1 MRTRYSL
8 AIGLLLWGRLS
19 AAEPPPAVALPAAP
33 AAAAP
38 VVAPAVAL
46 PEVPVPAAPVVA
58 LPEAPAAVLPDGA
71 PVRPSDNPEL
81 RLNFKGAALDTV
93 LDYLSR
99 AGGFVIVR
107 EAPIAGTI
115 DIVSHNPL
123 TADEA
128 VDLLHTVLNDRGLAV
143 IRNDRVLRI
152 VRRDDA
158 RARDIPVVSGN
169 DPEEVP
175 RTSEMVTQI
184 VSLRHIKAV
193 KLMETLKALVPAGA
207 TMTANED
214 SNALVITD
222 TRANVRRL
230 LEIIQAIDATVSS
243 ILDIQVIPLSYA
255 DATET
260 AEVINKVY
268 ETPSSKAGSQASGG
282 GRGPGEFF
290 ARMRGFGG
298 GGDGGGDA
306 AAGPDTSAE
315 VRQTASY
322 VKAVADSRGNAV
334 VVTAPAEVLPQIV
347 ELVTELDMPSE
358 AVTTLRVFPLR
369 YADATK
375 LANVL
380 AGLYPDTSTSS
391 TSNRAGR
398 TGGFGRMPFGPPEP
412 TPQSSSQSQRKVS
425 EAKVLAVADTR
436 TNSVVVSASST
447 TMEDIAKVVKDL
459 DATPANVPVVHVY
472 QLENADVTRTKAIL
486 DSMFEDLDSS
496 GTSSNPGST
505 RRTTTSGTTR
515 SSSGASSQ
523 RTTGGTGSTGTM
535 GSSTR

>member
-8 AIGLLLWGRLS
+8 AIGLLLWGRLG
-19 AAEPPPAVALPAAP
+19 AAEPPPAVALPEA
-33 AAAAP
+33 
-38 VVAPAVAL
+38 
-46 PEVPVPAAPVVA
+46 PVPAAPLVAPAVA

-107 EAPIAGTI
+107 DAPITGTI

-123 TADEA
+123 TAAEA

-184 VSLRHIKAV
+184 VSLRHTKAV

-298 GGDGGGDA
+298 GDGGGDA

-391 TSNRAGR
+391 NSNRAGR
-398 TGGFGRMPFGPPEP
+398 SGGFGRMPFAPPEP
-412 TPQSSSQSQRKVS
+412 TPQSSNQSQRKVS

-496 GTSSNPGST
+496 GTSSSTGST

-515 SSSGASSQ
+515 SSSGAASQ